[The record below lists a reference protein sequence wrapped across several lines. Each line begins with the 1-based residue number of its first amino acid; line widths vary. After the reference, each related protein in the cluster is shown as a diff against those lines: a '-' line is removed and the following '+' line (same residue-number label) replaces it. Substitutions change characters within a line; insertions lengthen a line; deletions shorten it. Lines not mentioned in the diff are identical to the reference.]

1 LTSFTTST
9 NTALKIKKMKN
20 YITGF
25 LAICIL
31 VLVSFIY
38 KHSKNPVL
46 EEFPIENKPAE
57 ITSNDPPLYLFIF
70 FSQHNCHVCLEA
82 IQVLNE
88 LPPPFVVTGIVPG
101 EELKNETEL
110 RTNTG
115 AAFNLT
121 RLKDHHRR
129 FYPHYT
135 PAIFGVTGSGRILFV
150 LPGVPGEKKYL
161 YNFLINFY
169 GKSIDLLI

>member
-1 LTSFTTST
+1 
-9 NTALKIKKMKN
+9 MKN
-20 YITGF
+20 YIIGF
-25 LAICIL
+25 LCVCLL
-31 VLVSFIY
+31 VLITFLY
-38 KHSKNPVL
+38 KNSKTPVL
-46 EEFPIENKPAE
+46 EKFPIENRPTE
-57 ITSNDPPLYLFIF
+57 IASNEPPLYLFIF

-88 LPPPFVVTGIVPG
+88 RPPPFFVTGIVPG

-115 AAFNLT
+115 AAFNLIS
-121 RLKDHHRR
+121 LKDQHKR

-135 PAIFGVTGSGRILFV
+135 PAILGVGGNGKILFIF
-150 LPGVPGEKKYL
+150 PGVPGEKKCL
-161 YNFLINFY
+161 YDFLINFY